1 MICYDLSDAFG
12 TAGNEPRALGGDKA
26 RTPTGGVPLLK
37 QMSLVLGCRH
47 EPHLDFAEVFFGL
60 ERPCLRR

>member
-1 MICYDLSDAFG
+1 MLSARQ
-12 TAGNEPRALGGDKA
+12 AMSRERLEEIRLG
-26 RTPTGGVPLLK
+26 TPTGGVLLLK